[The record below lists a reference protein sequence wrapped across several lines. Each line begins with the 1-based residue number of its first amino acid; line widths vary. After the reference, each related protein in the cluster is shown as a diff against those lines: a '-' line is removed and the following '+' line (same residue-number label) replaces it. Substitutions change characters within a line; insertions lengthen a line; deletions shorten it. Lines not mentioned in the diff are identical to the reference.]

1 MEPGRSA
8 ALKLQSG
15 QTGESV
21 MVFEEAM
28 PAGAETPLH
37 LHRSSDEVAFVLSGE
52 LTFKIGDKI
61 TVGGDLLAKLLRP

>member
-1 MEPGRSA
+1 MC
-8 ALKLQSG
+8 QS
-15 QTGESV
+15 ES
-21 MVFEEAM
+21 ESIERYLTPAM

-37 LHRSSDEVAFVLSGE
+37 LHRGSDEVAFVVSGE